1 MSSRASRAAR
11 TFSILF
17 SLPLLLFPALVLA
30 QVSLEVEVGFHGVF
44 ELGQP
49 FPLTVNLTNLGRPVE
64 GILEV
69 KVWKGGPS
77 KGIDSYPFAYKGSVF
92 LSAQARKRILFT
104 VNPDSMA
111 RPLTVSFSGPGV
123 QASREIDLRGHFS
136 TRPLILLLTG
146 RSGFLSVP
154 LVSDSRFPIVSL
166 SPDELPSSARAYQ
179 GIWAVLLYE
188 QSLRDLSRSQR
199 EALEG
204 WLSSGG
210 KILILGGVHYALYQ
224 EPSISAFLPV
234 RVLGL
239 KRLAA
244 LPNLE
249 RYYGRKGS
257 SLRDLLIQDSRL
269 VEGNVVIEE
278 DGTPILVEMVRG
290 KGKVLYLSLDV
301 GRPPLSRWE
310 GLSLVFSDLLASP
323 PERSPGLWTSWDN
336 FIFPRLLMDSAFFST
351 RTPLLPFLLFLL
363 LYLGGLILLVR
374 FWEQQRFRRPILV
387 ASFLVFVFLISIGGH
402 LYFNRVV
409 PIPDG
414 VLVTLNV
421 LEGHPDG
428 YAEVQSNVG
437 LFSTR
442 RRDYKFQIM
451 RGWTDL
457 DMVPPRSAKADEA
470 LVVIQ
475 DAVRSTTLHFG
486 LREWDFR
493 LFRIRS
499 VRPFPFRIEA
509 EWRRNSLTIKLAN
522 LSPNDLTECWLVI
535 SGEGYYLGDIPLGSS
550 IVREFAISQEGQ
562 NLDGP
567 GEKKGLKEIPFKD
580 RRRELLF
587 HNSVFPR
594 DQNLARSGERAGF
607 LIGWVQGDSRRVWV
621 NDSRVVSHHYTLFR
635 AALPL
640 EEEEEL

>member
-1 MSSRASRAAR
+1 MVSRAAR
-11 TFSILF
+11 TFFILC
-17 SLPLLLFPALVLA
+17 SLPLFLFPALVVA

-69 KVWKGGPS
+69 RVWKGGPS
-77 KGIDSYPFAYKGSVF
+77 KGIDSYPFTYKGEVF
-92 LSAQARKRILFT
+92 LAAQSRKRILFT

-111 RPLTVSFSGPGV
+111 RPLTVSFSSPGV

-146 RSGFLSVP
+146 NSGFLSVP
-154 LVSDSRFPIVSL
+154 LVSDSRLPIVSL
-166 SPDELPSSARAYQ
+166 SPDELPSSARAYR

-199 EALEG
+199 VALEG

-210 KILILGGVHYALYQ
+210 KILILGGIHYALYQ

-249 RYYGRKGS
+249 RYYGWKGT
-257 SLRDLLIQDSRL
+257 SLRDLLVQDSRF
-269 VEGNVVIEE
+269 VEGEVVIEE
-278 DGTPILVEMVRG
+278 NGTPILVEMVRG

-301 GRPPLSRWE
+301 GRPPLSKWE

-323 PERSPGLWTSWDN
+323 PKRSPGLWTSWDN
-336 FIFPRLLMDSAFFST
+336 FVFPRLLMDSAFFST
-351 RTPLLPFLLFLL
+351 RTPLIPFLLCLL
-363 LYLGGLILLVR
+363 LYLGGLLLLVR
-374 FWEQQRFRRPILV
+374 FWEKQKIRRSTLA
-387 ASFLVFVFLISIGGH
+387 ASFLVFVFLISMGGH

-409 PIPDG
+409 AIPDG

-442 RRDYKFQIM
+442 RRDYKFQMM

-457 DMVPPRSAKADEA
+457 DMVPPRSAGADKE
-470 LVVIQ
+470 LVVIE
-475 DAVRSTTLHFG
+475 DAVLSTALRFG
-486 LREWDFR
+486 LIEWDFR

-509 EWRRNSLTIKLAN
+509 ERRRNRLIIKLAN
-522 LSPNDLTECWLVI
+522 LGHKDLTECWLVI
-535 SGEGYYLGDIPLGSS
+535 SGEGFYLGDIPLGSS

-562 NLDGP
+562 YMDGP
-567 GEKKGLKEIPFKD
+567 GERKGLREIPFKD
-580 RRRELLF
+580 RGRELLF
-587 HNSVFPR
+587 HTSIFPR
-594 DQNLARSGERAGF
+594 DQILARSGERAGF

-621 NDSRVVSHHYTLFR
+621 NDSRVVAHHYTMFR
-635 AALPL
+635 ATLPI
-640 EEEEEL
+640 EDEEEL